1 MDRQGQAAAA
11 APGTPGPPILKALEG
26 LLIALRKSSKDL
38 AFYPAGHPMLNRS
51 LERAAERLQSAVAIR
66 APLSL
71 VVSRVGFSFE
81 GQPVG
86 KENRQLASMAAELFV
101 RRIQKIFF
109 TEEIGPEELA
119 GFLRVITGDPKYLV
133 QQGGPAKVL
142 AAHGVGHIQL
152 NEFDFRRVAAAA
164 GAAGRGTGGP
174 GTAGSGQGVGP
185 GGKGTGTGARGTAGG
200 AEATTASAGAGK
212 AGQGV
217 EGTPGPAGTARP
229 GGPASL
235 KGAEAG
241 REGPTTPESSVAALG
256 SQQELSVAALIQ
268 RLEKEAASG
277 GMAGYEWAASRLEK
291 AAVHAVHDDWP
302 QDLLAVLGVFLR
314 HQRAENLQTPLRE
327 RAAKALELVAGGN
340 TVAYLLEHL
349 RTGADESVEALSAML
364 VELGGRA
371 ILPLLNRLATEDRD
385 TAKQRLVAILA
396 RFCQVAQPDLTGIL
410 QELDRDRA
418 CQLVPI
424 LAGFGGEIGGILLT
438 SLFRH
443 RDPQVRSG
451 VLRERGRFGEPAVQ
465 RLVLQ
470 ALRDPDPDVLEV
482 AVGLAGAARLRLAT
496 PTLLRLAG
504 QRVLSGKP
512 FAVRKAAVTALG
524 AMGDAGTIPM
534 LKRVLYTRAW
544 FQRAAGDEL
553 RQAAALALLSMGRPE
568 AGEVVVGGARSGRGG
583 VRRVCTAALRI
594 TPAEEHDLHPRATG

>member
-1 MDRQGQAAAA
+1 MDRRGQAAAA
-11 APGTPGPPILKALEG
+11 APGTPGPPILKALEE

-51 LERAAERLQSAVAIR
+51 LERATEQLQSAVATR

-86 KENRQLASMAAELFV
+86 KENRQLATMAAELFV

-119 GFLRVITGDPKYLV
+119 GFLRVITGDPKHLV

-142 AAHGVGHIQL
+142 AARGVGHIQV
-152 NEFDFRRVAAAA
+152 NEFDFRRA
-164 GAAGRGTGGP
+164 AAGRGTGGP

-241 REGPTTPESSVAALG
+241 REGPTTPESSVAGLG
-256 SQQELSVAALIQ
+256 SQQEPSVAALIQ
-268 RLEKEAASG
+268 RLEKEAASS

-302 QDLLAVLGVFLR
+302 QDLLAILGVFLR
-314 HQRAENLQTPLRE
+314 HQRAENLQTPLKE

-451 VLRERGRFGEPAVQ
+451 VLQERGRFGEPAVQ
-465 RLVLQ
+465 RLVMQ

-524 AMGDAGTIPM
+524 AMGDAGAIPM
-534 LKRVLYTRAW
+534 LKRMLYTRAW

-568 AGEVVVGGARSGRGG
+568 AGEVVVGGARSGRGD
-583 VRRVCTAALRI
+583 VRRVCTAALRS

>member
-11 APGTPGPPILKALEG
+11 APGTPGPPILKALEE

-51 LERAAERLQSAVAIR
+51 LERATEQLQSAVATR

-71 VVSRVGFSFE
+71 VVSRLGFSFE

-86 KENRQLASMAAELFV
+86 KENRQLATMAAELFV

-109 TEEIGPEELA
+109 TEEVGPEELA
-119 GFLRVITGDPKYLV
+119 GFLRVITGDPKHLV

-142 AAHGVGHIQL
+142 AAHGVGHIQV

-164 GAAGRGTGGP
+164 GAAGRSTGEA

-217 EGTPGPAGTARP
+217 EGTPGAAGTGRP
-229 GGPASL
+229 GGPASV

-302 QDLLAVLGVFLR
+302 QDLLAILGVFLR
-314 HQRAENLQTPLRE
+314 HQRAENLQAPLKE

-349 RTGADESVEALSAML
+349 RTGEDESVEALSAML

-465 RLVLQ
+465 RLVVQ

-482 AVGLAGAARLRLAT
+482 AVGLAGSARLKLAT

-512 FAVRKAAVTALG
+512 FVVRKAAVTALG
-524 AMGDAGTIPM
+524 AMGDAGAIPI

-568 AGEVVVGGARSGRGG
+568 AGEVVVGGARSRRGD
-583 VRRVCTAALRI
+583 VRRACTAALRI

>member
-1 MDRQGQAAAA
+1 
-11 APGTPGPPILKALEG
+11 LEE

-51 LERAAERLQSAVAIR
+51 LERAAEQLQSAVATR

-71 VVSRVGFSFE
+71 AVSRVGFSFE

-86 KENRQLASMAAELFV
+86 KENRQLATMAAELFA

-109 TEEIGPEELA
+109 TEEIGPQELA
-119 GFLRVITGDPKYLV
+119 GFLRVITGDPKHLV
-133 QQGGPAKVL
+133 QQGGPAKIL
-142 AAHGVGHIQL
+142 AAHGIGHIQV
-152 NEFDFRRVAAAA
+152 NEFDFRRVAAA
-164 GAAGRGTGGP
+164 
-174 GTAGSGQGVGP
+174 P
-185 GGKGTGTGARGTAGG
+185 GGAG
-200 AEATTASAGAGK
+200 ATTASAGEGK
-212 AGQGV
+212 AGQGE
-217 EGTPGPAGTARP
+217 EGEPGPAGTARP
-229 GGPASL
+229 GGPASV

-277 GMAGYEWAASRLEK
+277 GIAGYEWAASRLEK
-291 AAVHAVHDDWP
+291 AAAHAVHDDWP
-302 QDLLAVLGVFLR
+302 QDLLAILGVFLR
-314 HQRAENLQTPLRE
+314 HQRAEQLQAPLKE

-364 VELGGRA
+364 VELGGRS

-396 RFCQVAQPDLTGIL
+396 RFCQVAQPDLAGIL
-410 QELDRDRA
+410 QKLDRDLA

-451 VLRERGRFGEPAVQ
+451 VLRERGRFDEPAVQ
-465 RLVLQ
+465 RLVMQ
-470 ALRDPDPDVLEV
+470 ALRDPDPAVLEV
-482 AVGLAGAARLRLAT
+482 AVGLAGSARLKLAM

-512 FAVRKAAVTALG
+512 FVVRKAAVTALG
-524 AMGDAGTIPM
+524 AMGDAGAIPI
-534 LKRVLYTRAW
+534 LKKVLYTRGW
-544 FQRAAGDEL
+544 FQRAASDEV

-568 AGEVVVGGARSGRGG
+568 AGELVVGGARSRRGD
-583 VRRVCTAALRI
+583 VRRACTAALRI

>member
-11 APGTPGPPILKALEG
+11 APGTPGPPILRALEK

-38 AFYPAGHPMLNRS
+38 AFYPPGHPMLNRS
-51 LERAAERLQSAVAIR
+51 LERSAGQLQSVVAAR

-71 VVSRVGFSFE
+71 VVSRAGFSFE

-86 KENRQLASMAAELFV
+86 KENRQLATMAAELFV
-101 RRIQKIFF
+101 RRIQKVFF
-109 TEEIGPEELA
+109 AEEVGPEELA
-119 GFLRVITGDPKYLV
+119 GFLRVITSDPKHLV

-142 AAHGVGHIQL
+142 AAHGVGRIQL

-164 GAAGRGTGGP
+164 GAAGRGTGGAGAP
-174 GTAGSGQGVGP
+174 GT
-185 GGKGTGTGARGTAGG
+185 
-200 AEATTASAGAGK
+200 

-217 EGTPGPAGTARP
+217 EGTLGPAGMARL
-229 GGPASL
+229 GGPESP

-241 REGPTTPESSVAALG
+241 REGPTTPESLVATLG
-256 SQQELSVAALIQ
+256 SQQEPTVEALIQ
-268 RLEKEAASG
+268 RLEKEAGSG
-277 GMAGYEWAASRLEK
+277 GGAGYEWAASRLEK
-291 AAVHAVHDDWP
+291 AAAHAVHDDWP
-302 QDLLAVLGVFLR
+302 QDLLAILGVFLR
-314 HQRAENLQTPLRE
+314 HQRAENLQASLKE
-327 RAAKALELVAGGN
+327 RAAQALEMVAGGN

-349 RTGADESVEALSAML
+349 RTGADESVEALSGVL
-364 VELGGRA
+364 VELGARA
-371 ILPLLNRLATEDRD
+371 IPALLSRLATEDRD
-385 TAKQRLVAILA
+385 ASRQRLVAILA
-396 RFCQVAQPDLTGIL
+396 RFCQVAQPDLTRTL

-418 CQLVPI
+418 CQLLPI
-424 LAGFGGEIGGILLT
+424 LAGFGGETGVILLT

-451 VLRERGRFGEPAVQ
+451 VIRELGRFGEPAVQ
-465 RLVLQ
+465 RLVMQ
-470 ALRDPDPDVLEV
+470 ALRDPDPTVLEV
-482 AVGLAGAARLRLAT
+482 AVGLASSARLKLAT

-524 AMGDAGTIPM
+524 AMGDGGAIPI
-534 LKRVLYTRAW
+534 LRRVLYTWTW

-568 AGEVVVGGARSGRGG
+568 AGEVVVAGARSRRGD
-583 VRRVCTAALRI
+583 VRRACTAALRV
-594 TPAEEHDLHPRATG
+594 TPAGQRDLHPRETG

>member
-1 MDRQGQAAAA
+1 
-11 APGTPGPPILKALEG
+11 
-26 LLIALRKSSKDL
+26 
-38 AFYPAGHPMLNRS
+38 
-51 LERAAERLQSAVAIR
+51 
-66 APLSL
+66 
-71 VVSRVGFSFE
+71 
-81 GQPVG
+81 
-86 KENRQLASMAAELFV
+86 MAAELFV

-119 GFLRVITGDPKYLV
+119 GFLRVITGDPKHLV

-142 AAHGVGHIQL
+142 AARGVGHIQV

-174 GTAGSGQGVGP
+174 GTVGSGQGVGP
-185 GGKGTGTGARGTAGG
+185 GGRGTGTGAHRTAGGAEATTASAGAGKAGQGVEGTGTGAHGTAGG

-241 REGPTTPESSVAALG
+241 REGPTTPESSLAGLG

-302 QDLLAVLGVFLR
+302 QDLLAILGVFLR
-314 HQRAENLQTPLRE
+314 HQRAENLQTPLKE

-371 ILPLLNRLATEDRD
+371 ILPLLNRLAMEERD

-465 RLVLQ
+465 RLVMQ

-524 AMGDAGTIPM
+524 AMGDAGAIPM

-568 AGEVVVGGARSGRGG
+568 AGEVVVGGARSGRGD

-594 TPAEEHDLHPRATG
+594 TPAEERDLHPRATG

>member
-11 APGTPGPPILKALEG
+11 APGTPGPPILKALEE

-38 AFYPAGHPMLNRS
+38 AFYPPGHPMLNRS
-51 LERAAERLQSAVAIR
+51 LERAAGQLQSVVATR

-71 VVSRVGFSFE
+71 VVSRAGFSFE

-86 KENRQLASMAAELFV
+86 KENRQLATMAAELFV
-101 RRIQKIFF
+101 RRIQKVFF
-109 TEEIGPEELA
+109 AEEVGPEELA
-119 GFLRVITGDPKYLV
+119 GFLRVITGDPKHLV

-142 AAHGVGHIQL
+142 AAHGVGRIQV

-174 GTAGSGQGVGP
+174 GTAGSGQGVAP
-185 GGKGTGTGARGTAGG
+185 GGKGTGTGAPGTAGG
-200 AEATTASAGAGK
+200 AEATTASAGAGTV
-212 AGQGV
+212 GQGV
-217 EGTPGPAGTARP
+217 EGTLGPAGMARL
-229 GGPASL
+229 GGPESP

-241 REGPTTPESSVAALG
+241 RQGPTTPESLVAALG
-256 SQQELSVAALIQ
+256 SQQEPTVEALIQ
-268 RLEKEAASG
+268 RLEKEAGSG
-277 GMAGYEWAASRLEK
+277 GGAGYEWAASRLEK
-291 AAVHAVHDDWP
+291 AAAHAVHDDWP
-302 QDLLAVLGVFLR
+302 QDLLAILGVFLR
-314 HQRAENLQTPLRE
+314 HQRAENLQASLKE
-327 RAAKALELVAGGN
+327 RAAQALEMVAGGN

-349 RTGADESVEALSAML
+349 RTGADESVEALSGVL

-371 ILPLLNRLATEDRD
+371 IPALLSRLATEDRD
-385 TAKQRLVAILA
+385 ASRQRLVAILA
-396 RFCQVAQPDLTGIL
+396 RFCQVAQPDLTRTL
-410 QELDRDRA
+410 QELDRDQA
-418 CQLVPI
+418 CQLLPI
-424 LAGFGGEIGGILLT
+424 LAGFGGEIGVILLT

-451 VLRERGRFGEPAVQ
+451 VIRELGRFGEPAVQ
-465 RLVLQ
+465 RLVMQ
-470 ALRDPDPDVLEV
+470 ALRDPDPTVLEV
-482 AVGLAGAARLRLAT
+482 AVGLAGSARLKLAT

-524 AMGDAGTIPM
+524 AMGDGGAIPM
-534 LKRVLYTRAW
+534 LRGVLYTRTW

-568 AGEVVVGGARSGRGG
+568 AGEVVVAGAGSRRGD
-583 VRRVCTAALRI
+583 VRRACTAALRV
-594 TPAEEHDLHPRATG
+594 TPAGQRDLHPRETG